1 MENLSTV
8 TYGTPIKKYAQTTPS
23 VDGVTSFFDIEII
36 PLRPAFCLISKE
48 TPQTWIIEYFA
59 AVQSIEEPP
68 ILSEF

>member
-48 TPQTWIIEYFA
+48 THQT
-59 AVQSIEEPP
+59 
-68 ILSEF
+68 